1 MNILYVQ
8 KTAESIA
15 GAVAETAAES
25 VAETLAETQPIA
37 LEVQADLQQLKP
49 NVILETIKGWTPGL
63 LSFGYRLLIA
73 LIIILIGMRVIK
85 SGRKVLQRTFER
97 MELDLSLSKFL
108 ISVLDAIAY
117 ALVIFIAAD
126 KIGIPSASIIAL
138 IGSAGLAIG
147 LSLQGSLANFAGGIL
162 ILVMRPFVVGNY
174 IICDKAEGTA
184 HDIGL
189 VYTTLMTVDN
199 KKVTIPNGNL
209 SNDTIINVTVQEKRR
224 VDIRVGIGY
233 SSDMKAAK
241 TILESIYR
249 SHPLVLEEDG
259 ITVFVDELADSAV
272 MIGGRGWTKTE
283 DYWKAK
289 WDITE
294 SIKERFDEAG
304 IEIPFNQLDV
314 NIKKEIEYMR

>member
-1 MNILYVQ
+1 MNILYMQ
-8 KTAESIA
+8 ETAGTIA
-15 GAVAETAAES
+15 GTVAET
-25 VAETLAETQPIA
+25 VAETIAETQPVA

-73 LIIILIGMRVIK
+73 LVIILIGMRIIK
-85 SGRKVLQRTFER
+85 SGRKILQRTFQR
-97 MELDLSLSKFL
+97 MDLDLSLSKFL

-117 ALVIFIAAD
+117 ALVLFIAAD

-162 ILVMRPFVVGNY
+162 ILMMRPFVVGNY
-174 IICDKAEGTA
+174 IICDKAEGTV

-241 TILESIYR
+241 AILEDIYR

-259 ITVFVDELADSAV
+259 ITIFVDELADSAV
-272 MIGGRGWTKTE
+272 MIGGRGWTRTE
-283 DYWKAK
+283 DYWKAR

-304 IEIPFNQLDV
+304 IEIPFNQMDV
-314 NIKKEIEYMR
+314 NIKQVG

>member
-1 MNILYVQ
+1 MNILYMQ
-8 KTAESIA
+8 ETAGTMA
-15 GAVAETAAES
+15 GAVAET
-25 VAETLAETQPIA
+25 VAETIAETQPVA

-73 LIIILIGMRVIK
+73 LVIILIGMRIIK
-85 SGRKVLQRTFER
+85 SGRKILQRTFER
-97 MELDLSLSKFL
+97 MDLDLSLSKFL

-117 ALVIFIAAD
+117 ALVLFIAAD

-162 ILVMRPFVVGNY
+162 ILMMRPFVVGNY
-174 IICDKAEGTA
+174 IICDKAEGTV

-241 TILESIYR
+241 AILEDIYR

-259 ITVFVDELADSAV
+259 ITIFVDELADSAV

-283 DYWKAK
+283 DYWKAR

-304 IEIPFNQLDV
+304 IEIPFNQMDV
-314 NIKKEIEYMR
+314 NIKQVG

>member
-1 MNILYVQ
+1 MNILFMQ
-8 KTAESIA
+8 ETAGTMA
-15 GAVAETAAES
+15 GVVAET
-25 VAETLAETQPIA
+25 VAETIAETQPVA

-73 LIIILIGMRVIK
+73 LVIILIGMRIIK
-85 SGRKVLQRTFER
+85 SGRKILQRTFQR
-97 MELDLSLSKFL
+97 MDLDLSLSKFL

-117 ALVIFIAAD
+117 ALVLFIAAD

-162 ILVMRPFVVGNY
+162 ILMMRPFVVGNY
-174 IICDKAEGTA
+174 IICDKAEGTV

-241 TILESIYR
+241 AILEDIYR

-259 ITVFVDELADSAV
+259 ITIFVDELADSAV

-283 DYWKAK
+283 DYWKAR

-304 IEIPFNQLDV
+304 IEIPFNQMDV
-314 NIKKEIEYMR
+314 NIKQVG

>member
-1 MNILYVQ
+1 MNILYMQ
-8 KTAESIA
+8 ETAGTIA
-15 GAVAETAAES
+15 GTVAET
-25 VAETLAETQPIA
+25 VAETIAETQPVA

-73 LIIILIGMRVIK
+73 LVIILIGMRIIK
-85 SGRKVLQRTFER
+85 SGRKILQRTFQR
-97 MELDLSLSKFL
+97 MDLDLSLSKFL

-117 ALVIFIAAD
+117 ALVLFIAAD

-162 ILVMRPFVVGNY
+162 ILMMRPFVVGNY
-174 IICDKAEGTA
+174 IICDKAEGTV

-241 TILESIYR
+241 AILEDIYR

-259 ITVFVDELADSAV
+259 ITIFVDELADSAV

-283 DYWKAK
+283 DYWKAR

-294 SIKERFDEAG
+294 SIKERFDAAG
-304 IEIPFNQLDV
+304 IEIPFNQMDV
-314 NIKKEIEYMR
+314 NIKQVG

>member
-1 MNILYVQ
+1 MNILLMQ
-8 KTAESIA
+8 A
-15 GAVAETAAES
+15 AAES
-25 VAETLAETQPIA
+25 AAEKAADSVAEAMEQTQPVV
-37 LEVQADLQQLKP
+37 LQVQEDLQQLKP
-49 NVILETIKGWTPGL
+49 NVILETVKGWAPGL

-73 LIIILIGMRVIK
+73 VVIILIGRRIIK
-85 SGRKVLQRTFER
+85 SGRKVMQRTFER

-108 ISVLDAIAY
+108 LSVLDAIAY
-117 ALVIFIAAD
+117 ALVFFIAAD

-162 ILVMRPFVVGNY
+162 ILMMRPFVVGNY
-174 IICDKAEGTA
+174 IICGSVEGTV

-209 SNDTIINVTVQEKRR
+209 SNSTLINVTVQEKRR

-233 SSDMKAAK
+233 TSDMKAAK
-241 TILESIYR
+241 RIVEDIYR
-249 SHPLVLEEDG
+249 SHPLVLDGEEV
-259 ITVFVDELADSAV
+259 TVFVDELADSAV

-289 WDITE
+289 WEITE
-294 SIKERFDEAG
+294 AVKERFDEAG

-314 NIKKEIEYMR
+314 NIRG

>member
-1 MNILYVQ
+1 MNLLLMQ
-8 KTAESIA
+8 
-15 GAVAETAAES
+15 AAMEQ
-25 VAETLAETQPIA
+25 TQPVA
-37 LEVQADLQQLKP
+37 LQVQEDLQQLKP
-49 NVILETIKGWTPGL
+49 NVILETVKGWTPGL
-63 LSFGYRLLIA
+63 LAFGYRLLIA
-73 LIIILIGMRVIK
+73 VVIILIGMRIIK
-85 SGRKVLQRTFER
+85 SGRKVVQRTFER

-117 ALVIFIAAD
+117 ALVFFIAAD

-174 IICDKAEGTA
+174 IICGDVEGTV

-199 KKVTIPNGNL
+199 KKVTIPNGSL
-209 SNDTIINVTVQEKRR
+209 SNATLINVTVQEKRR

-233 SSDMKAAK
+233 SSDMKKAK
-241 TILESIYR
+241 AIIEDIYR
-249 SHPLVLEEDG
+249 SHPLVLEDED

-283 DYWKAK
+283 NYWKAR

-294 SIKERFDEAG
+294 SIKGRFDEAG
-304 IEIPFNQLDV
+304 VEIPFNQLDV
-314 NIKKEIEYMR
+314 NIRGGKLGE

>member
-1 MNILYVQ
+1 MNILYMQ
-8 KTAESIA
+8 EAAGTMA
-15 GAVAETAAES
+15 GAVAET
-25 VAETLAETQPIA
+25 VAETIAETQPVA

-73 LIIILIGMRVIK
+73 LVIILIGMRIIK
-85 SGRKVLQRTFER
+85 SGRKILQRTFER
-97 MELDLSLSKFL
+97 MDLDLSLSKFL

-117 ALVIFIAAD
+117 ALVLFIAAD

-162 ILVMRPFVVGNY
+162 ILMMRPFVVGNY
-174 IICDKAEGTA
+174 IICDKAEGTV

-241 TILESIYR
+241 AILEDIYR

-259 ITVFVDELADSAV
+259 ITIFVDELADSAV

-283 DYWKAK
+283 DYWKAR

-304 IEIPFNQLDV
+304 IEIPFNQMDV
-314 NIKKEIEYMR
+314 NIKQVG

>member
-1 MNILYVQ
+1 MNILLMQ
-8 KTAESIA
+8 A
-15 GAVAETAAES
+15 AAES
-25 VAETLAETQPIA
+25 AAEKAADSVAEAMEQTQPVV
-37 LEVQADLQQLKP
+37 LQVQEDLQQLKP
-49 NVILETIKGWTPGL
+49 NVILETVKGWAPGL

-73 LIIILIGMRVIK
+73 VVIILIGRRIIK
-85 SGRKVLQRTFER
+85 SGRKVMQRTFER

-108 ISVLDAIAY
+108 LSVLDAIAY
-117 ALVIFIAAD
+117 ALVFFIAAD

-162 ILVMRPFVVGNY
+162 ILMMRPFVVGNY
-174 IICDKAEGTA
+174 IICGSVEGTV

-209 SNDTIINVTVQEKRR
+209 SNSTLINVTVQEKRR

-233 SSDMKAAK
+233 TSDMKAAK
-241 TILESIYR
+241 RIVEDIYR
-249 SHPLVLEEDG
+249 SHPLVLDEEEV
-259 ITVFVDELADSAV
+259 TVFVDELADSAV

-289 WDITE
+289 WEITE
-294 SIKERFDEAG
+294 AVKERFDEAG

-314 NIKKEIEYMR
+314 NIREKQ

>member
-1 MNILYVQ
+1 MNILLMQ
-8 KTAESIA
+8 AAAAS
-15 GAVAETAAES
+15 AAEKAADS
-25 VAETLAETQPIA
+25 VAEAMEQTQPVV
-37 LEVQADLQQLKP
+37 LQVQEDLQQLKP
-49 NVILETIKGWTPGL
+49 NVILETVKGWAPWL
-63 LSFGYRLLIA
+63 LSFAYRLLIA
-73 LIIILIGMRVIK
+73 VVIILIGRRIIK
-85 SGRKVLQRTFER
+85 SGRKVMQRTFER
-97 MELDLSLSKFL
+97 MEMDLSLSKFL
-108 ISVLDAIAY
+108 LSVLDAIAY
-117 ALVIFIAAD
+117 ALVFFIAAD

-162 ILVMRPFVVGNY
+162 ILMMRPFVVGNY
-174 IICDKAEGTA
+174 IICGSVEGTV

-209 SNDTIINVTVQEKRR
+209 SNSTLINVTVQEKRR

-233 SSDMKAAK
+233 TSDMKAAK
-241 TILESIYR
+241 RIVEDIYR
-249 SHPLVLEEDG
+249 SHPLVLDEEEV
-259 ITVFVDELADSAV
+259 TVFVDELADSAV

-289 WDITE
+289 WEITE
-294 SIKERFDEAG
+294 AVKERFDEAG

-314 NIKKEIEYMR
+314 NIRG

>member
-1 MNILYVQ
+1 MNILYMQ
-8 KTAESIA
+8 ETAGTIA
-15 GAVAETAAES
+15 GTVAET
-25 VAETLAETQPIA
+25 VAETIAETQPVA

-73 LIIILIGMRVIK
+73 LVIILIGMRIIK
-85 SGRKVLQRTFER
+85 SGRKILQRTFQR
-97 MELDLSLSKFL
+97 MDLDLSLSKFL

-117 ALVIFIAAD
+117 ALVLFIAAD

-162 ILVMRPFVVGNY
+162 ILMMRPFVVGNY
-174 IICDKAEGTA
+174 IICDKAEGTV

-241 TILESIYR
+241 AILEDIYR

-259 ITVFVDELADSAV
+259 ITIFVDELADSAV

-283 DYWKAK
+283 DYWKAR

-304 IEIPFNQLDV
+304 IEIPFNQMDV
-314 NIKKEIEYMR
+314 NIKQVG

>member
-1 MNILYVQ
+1 MNILLIQ
-8 KTAESIA
+8 AAAETAA
-15 GAVAETAAES
+15 GKAAETAAETAAG
-25 VAETLAETQPIA
+25 VLAETQPVV
-37 LEVQADLQQLKP
+37 LQVQEDLQQLKP

-73 LIIILIGMRVIK
+73 VIIILVGMRIIK

-162 ILVMRPFVVGNY
+162 ILLMRPFVVGNY
-174 IICDKAEGTA
+174 IICDKAEGTV

-209 SNDTIINVTVQEKRR
+209 SNDTIINVTVQDKRR

-241 TILESIYR
+241 TILKDIYR
-249 SHPLVLEEDG
+249 AHPLVLEEEG

-272 MIGGRGWTKTE
+272 MIGGRGWTRTE

-294 SIKERFDEAG
+294 RVKERFDEAG
-304 IEIPFNQLDV
+304 IEIPFHQVDIR
-314 NIKKEIEYMR
+314 IKSEG

>member
-1 MNILYVQ
+1 MNLLYR
-8 KTAESIA
+8 
-15 GAVAETAAES
+15 G
-25 VAETLAETQPIA
+25 ETLAETQPVA
-37 LEVQADLQQLKP
+37 LQVQEDLQQLKP
-49 NVILETIKGWTPGL
+49 NVILETLKGWTPEL

-73 LIIILIGMRVIK
+73 VVIILIGMRIIK

-97 MELDLSLSKFL
+97 MELDVSLSKFL

-117 ALVIFIAAD
+117 ALVFFIAAD

-174 IICDKAEGTA
+174 IVCDNAEGTV

-199 KKVTIPNGNL
+199 KKVTIPNGSL
-209 SNDTIINVTVQEKRR
+209 SNATITNVTVQEKRR
-224 VDIRVGIGY
+224 VDIRVGISY

-241 TILESIYR
+241 EILWDIYH
-249 SHPLVLEEDG
+249 SHPLVIDKEE

-272 MIGGRGWTKTE
+272 MIGGRGWTRTE
-283 DYWKAK
+283 DYWTAK

-294 SIKERFDEAG
+294 AVKLRFDEAG
-304 IEIPFNQLDV
+304 IEIPFQQLDV
-314 NIKKEIEYMR
+314 RIHEA

>member
-1 MNILYVQ
+1 MQAAVESA
-8 KTAESIA
+8 AEKA
-15 GAVAETAAES
+15 AET
-25 VAETLAETQPIA
+25 VAETLEQTQPVA
-37 LEVQADLQQLKP
+37 LQVQEDLQQLKP
-49 NVILETIKGWTPGL
+49 NVILETVKGWTPGL
-63 LSFGYRLLIA
+63 LIFGYRLLIA
-73 LIIILIGMRVIK
+73 VIIILIGMRIIK

-117 ALVIFIAAD
+117 ALVFFIAAD

-174 IICDKAEGTA
+174 IICDNVEGTV

-209 SNDTIINVTVQEKRR
+209 SNSTLINVTVQEKRR
-224 VDIRVGIGY
+224 VDIRVGISY
-233 SSDMKAAK
+233 SSNMKTAK
-241 TILESIYR
+241 AILEDIYR
-249 SHPLVLEEDG
+249 SHPLVLEDEDV
-259 ITVFVDELADSAV
+259 TVFVDELADSAV

-294 SIKERFDEAG
+294 AVKERFDAVG

-314 NIKKEIEYMR
+314 NIRSEKPAG

>member
-1 MNILYVQ
+1 MNLLLMQAAVESA
-8 KTAESIA
+8 AEKA
-15 GAVAETAAES
+15 AET
-25 VAETLAETQPIA
+25 VAETLEQTQPVV
-37 LEVQADLQQLKP
+37 LQVQEDLQQLKP
-49 NVILETIKGWTPGL
+49 NVILETVKGWTPGL

-73 LIIILIGMRVIK
+73 VIIILIGMRIIK

-117 ALVIFIAAD
+117 ALVFFIAAD

-174 IICDKAEGTA
+174 IICDNVEGTV

-209 SNDTIINVTVQEKRR
+209 SNSTLVNVTVQEKRR
-224 VDIRVGIGY
+224 VDIRVGISY
-233 SSDMKAAK
+233 SSNMKTAK
-241 TILESIYR
+241 AILEDIYR
-249 SHPLVLEEDG
+249 SHPLVLEEEDV
-259 ITVFVDELADSAV
+259 TVFVDELADSAV

-294 SIKERFDEAG
+294 TVKERFDAAG

-314 NIKKEIEYMR
+314 NIRSDKPAG

>member
-1 MNILYVQ
+1 MNLSLIQ
-8 KTAESIA
+8 ATAESAAQTAA
-15 GAVAETAAES
+15 GAVAEAMEQ
-25 VAETLAETQPIA
+25 TQPVA
-37 LEVQADLQQLKP
+37 LQVQEDLQQLKP
-49 NVILETIKGWTPGL
+49 NVILDTVKGWMPGF

-73 LIIILIGMRVIK
+73 VIIILIGMRIIK

-97 MELDLSLSKFL
+97 MDLDLSLSRFL
-108 ISVLDAIAY
+108 ISVMDAIGY
-117 ALVIFIAAD
+117 ALVFFIAAD

-147 LSLQGSLANFAGGIL
+147 LALQGSLENFAGGIL
-162 ILVMRPFVVGNY
+162 ILMMRPFVVGNY
-174 IICDKAEGTA
+174 IICGSVEGTV

-209 SNDTIINVTVQEKRR
+209 SNSTLINVTVQEKRR

-233 SSDMKAAK
+233 SSDMKMAK
-241 TILESIYR
+241 TILEDIYR
-249 SHPLVLEEDG
+249 SHPLVLQEEDV
-259 ITVFVDELADSAV
+259 TVFVDELADSAV

-283 DYWKAK
+283 DYWKAR

-294 SIKERFDEAG
+294 QVKERFDAAG

-314 NIKKEIEYMR
+314 NIRSEKKM

>member
-1 MNILYVQ
+1 MNILYMQ
-8 KTAESIA
+8 ETAGTIA
-15 GAVAETAAES
+15 GAVAET
-25 VAETLAETQPIA
+25 VAETIAETQPVA

-73 LIIILIGMRVIK
+73 LIIILIGMRIIK
-85 SGRKVLQRTFER
+85 SGRKILQRTFQR
-97 MELDLSLSKFL
+97 MDLDLSLSKFL

-117 ALVIFIAAD
+117 ALVLFIAAD

-162 ILVMRPFVVGNY
+162 ILMMRPFVVGNY
-174 IICDKAEGTA
+174 IICDKAEGTV

-241 TILESIYR
+241 AILEDIYR

-259 ITVFVDELADSAV
+259 ITIFVDELADSAV

-283 DYWKAK
+283 DYWKAR

-304 IEIPFNQLDV
+304 IEIPFNQMDV
-314 NIKKEIEYMR
+314 NIKQVG

>member
-1 MNILYVQ
+1 MMNIFYMQ
-8 KTAESIA
+8 
-15 GAVAETAAES
+15 ET
-25 VAETLAETQPIA
+25 VAETQPVA

-73 LIIILIGMRVIK
+73 LIIILIGRRIIK

-162 ILVMRPFVVGNY
+162 ILIMRPFVVGNY
-174 IICDKAEGTA
+174 IICDKAEGTV

-233 SSDMKAAK
+233 FSDMKAAK
-241 TILESIYR
+241 AIIENIYR
-249 SHPLVLEEDG
+249 SHPLVLVEDG

-314 NIKKEIEYMR
+314 NIKQAGGTT

>member
-1 MNILYVQ
+1 MNILLMQ
-8 KTAESIA
+8 AAAAS
-15 GAVAETAAES
+15 AAEKAADS
-25 VAETLAETQPIA
+25 VAEAMEQTQPVV
-37 LEVQADLQQLKP
+37 LQVQEDLQQLKP
-49 NVILETIKGWTPGL
+49 NVILETVKGWAPWL

-73 LIIILIGMRVIK
+73 VVIILIGRRIIK
-85 SGRKVLQRTFER
+85 SGRKVMQRTFER
-97 MELDLSLSKFL
+97 MEMDLSLSKFL
-108 ISVLDAIAY
+108 LSVLDAIAY
-117 ALVIFIAAD
+117 ALVFFIAAD

-162 ILVMRPFVVGNY
+162 ILMMRPFVVGNY
-174 IICDKAEGTA
+174 IICGSVEGTV

-209 SNDTIINVTVQEKRR
+209 SNSTLINVTVQEKRR

-233 SSDMKAAK
+233 TSDMKAAK
-241 TILESIYR
+241 RIVEDIYR
-249 SHPLVLEEDG
+249 SHPLVLDEEEV
-259 ITVFVDELADSAV
+259 TVFVDELADSAV

-289 WDITE
+289 WEITE
-294 SIKERFDEAG
+294 AVKERFDEAG

-314 NIKKEIEYMR
+314 NIREKQ

>member
-1 MNILYVQ
+1 MNILLTQ
-8 KTAESIA
+8 AAAETAA
-15 GAVAETAAES
+15 GKAAETAAETA
-25 VAETLAETQPIA
+25 VGVLVETQPVV
-37 LEVQADLQQLKP
+37 LQVQEDLQQLKP

-73 LIIILIGMRVIK
+73 VIIILVGMRIIK

-162 ILVMRPFVVGNY
+162 ILLMRPFVVGNY
-174 IICDKAEGTA
+174 IICDKAEGTV

-209 SNDTIINVTVQEKRR
+209 SNDTIINVTVQDKRR

-241 TILESIYR
+241 AILEDIYR
-249 SHPLVLEEDG
+249 AHPLVLEEEG

-272 MIGGRGWTKTE
+272 MIGGRGWTRTE

-294 SIKERFDEAG
+294 RVKERFDEAG
-304 IEIPFNQLDV
+304 IEIPFHQVDIR
-314 NIKKEIEYMR
+314 IKREG

>member
-1 MNILYVQ
+1 MNILYMQ
-8 KTAESIA
+8 ETAETIA
-15 GAVAETAAES
+15 GTVAET
-25 VAETLAETQPIA
+25 VVETLAETQPVA

-73 LIIILIGMRVIK
+73 LVIILIGMRIIK
-85 SGRKVLQRTFER
+85 SGRKILQRTFER
-97 MELDLSLSKFL
+97 MDLDLSLSKFL

-117 ALVIFIAAD
+117 ALVLFIAAD
-126 KIGIPSASIIAL
+126 KIGIPSASIVAL

-162 ILVMRPFVVGNY
+162 ILMMRPFVVGNY
-174 IICDKAEGTA
+174 IICDKAEGTV

-241 TILESIYR
+241 AILEDIYR

-259 ITVFVDELADSAV
+259 ITIFVDELADSAV

-283 DYWKAK
+283 DYWKAR

-304 IEIPFNQLDV
+304 IEIPFNQMDV
-314 NIKKEIEYMR
+314 NIKQVG

>member
-1 MNILYVQ
+1 MNLLLMQAAVESA
-8 KTAESIA
+8 AEKA
-15 GAVAETAAES
+15 AET
-25 VAETLAETQPIA
+25 VAETLEQTQPVA
-37 LEVQADLQQLKP
+37 LQVQEDLQQLKP
-49 NVILETIKGWTPGL
+49 NVILETVKGWTPGL

-73 LIIILIGMRVIK
+73 VIIILIGMRIIK

-108 ISVLDAIAY
+108 ISVSDAIAY
-117 ALVIFIAAD
+117 ALVFFIAAD

-174 IICDKAEGTA
+174 IICDNVEGTV

-209 SNDTIINVTVQEKRR
+209 SNSTLVNVTVQEKRR
-224 VDIRVGIGY
+224 VDIRVGISY
-233 SSDMKAAK
+233 SSNMKTAK
-241 TILESIYR
+241 AILEDIYR
-249 SHPLVLEEDG
+249 SHPLVLEEEDV
-259 ITVFVDELADSAV
+259 TVFVDELADSAV

-294 SIKERFDEAG
+294 AVKERFDAAG

-314 NIKKEIEYMR
+314 NIRSDKPAG

>member
-174 IICDKAEGTA
+174 IICDKAEGTV

>member
-1 MNILYVQ
+1 MNILYMQ
-8 KTAESIA
+8 ETAGTIA
-15 GAVAETAAES
+15 GTVAET
-25 VAETLAETQPIA
+25 VAETIAETQPVA
-37 LEVQADLQQLKP
+37 LEVRADLQQLKP

-73 LIIILIGMRVIK
+73 LVIILIGMRIIK
-85 SGRKVLQRTFER
+85 SGRKILQRTFQR
-97 MELDLSLSKFL
+97 MDLDLSLSKFL

-117 ALVIFIAAD
+117 ALVLFIAAD

-162 ILVMRPFVVGNY
+162 ILMMRPFVVGNY
-174 IICDKAEGTA
+174 IICDKAEGTV

-241 TILESIYR
+241 AILEDIYR

-259 ITVFVDELADSAV
+259 ITIFVDELADSAV
-272 MIGGRGWTKTE
+272 MIGGRGWTRTE
-283 DYWKAK
+283 DYWKAR

-304 IEIPFNQLDV
+304 IEIPFNQMDV
-314 NIKKEIEYMR
+314 NIKQVG

>member
-1 MNILYVQ
+1 MNILYMQ
-8 KTAESIA
+8 ETAGTMA
-15 GAVAETAAES
+15 GAVAET
-25 VAETLAETQPIA
+25 VAETIAETQPVA

-73 LIIILIGMRVIK
+73 LVIILIGMRIIK
-85 SGRKVLQRTFER
+85 SGRKILQRTFQR
-97 MELDLSLSKFL
+97 MDLDLSLSKFL

-117 ALVIFIAAD
+117 ALVLFIAAD

-162 ILVMRPFVVGNY
+162 ILMMRPFVVGNY
-174 IICDKAEGTA
+174 IICDKAEGTV

-241 TILESIYR
+241 AILEDIYR

-259 ITVFVDELADSAV
+259 ITIFVDELADSAV

-283 DYWKAK
+283 DYWKAR

-304 IEIPFNQLDV
+304 IEIPFNQMDV
-314 NIKKEIEYMR
+314 NIKQVG